1 MNNELAT
8 IDTNNFAAMA
18 AIMGIAKEESSSK
31 RSTLPRLRMIHSGI
45 MGEAEVKGKKMKME
59 VIPGGSYKLEIPE
72 GNTYYA
78 TNVILRTFMQRFMYK
93 RFVKGDINSSNR
105 FVKTVMSTDLT
116 NDLKDNEGGFNCG
129 KPSGW
134 IKDFKALPA
143 ATQDLIRQIK
153 RTRVI
158 FGEVTL
164 VDPTDEK
171 GVPVNVDSMSVIWE
185 VDNRTAFKTLGDL
198 FSTMTEKKRLPI
210 QYGVTMSA
218 SEVPLPNGSVYFVP
232 DVDVDMDDELD
243 ITDADQETFG
253 GFREWTDSYND
264 YILKNWSEK
273 NSDAMSHADTALA
286 DDMSMSTVFDQD
298 DDTVPF

>member
-18 AIMGIAKEESSSK
+18 AIMGIASEETSSK

-45 MGEAEVKGKKMKME
+45 MGEAEIKGKKMKME

-78 TNVILRTFMQRFMYK
+78 SNVHLRTFMQRFMYK
-93 RFVKGDINSSNR
+93 RFVKGDVNSSNR
-105 FVKTVMSTDLT
+105 FVKTVMATSLT
-116 NDLKDNEGGFNCG
+116 NDLKDNDGGFNCG

-158 FGEVTL
+158 FGKITL

-171 GVPVNVDSMSVIWE
+171 GVPVNVESMSVIWE

-198 FSTMTEKKRLPI
+198 FGSMAKRKRLPV
-210 QYGVTMSA
+210 QYSVDMTS
-218 SEVPLPNGSVYFVP
+218 SEVPLPNGSSYFVP
-232 DVDVDMDDELD
+232 EVDIDLDDTIDLIEE
-243 ITDADQETFG
+243 DQATFAS
-253 GFREWTDSYND
+253 FREWSDSYNE
-264 YILKNWSEK
+264 YIMKTWSEK
-273 NSDAMSHADTALA
+273 NVTMSQADTALA
-286 DDMSMSTVFDQD
+286 DDLGAVFEQEEEG
-298 DDTVPF
+298 VPF

>member
-129 KPSGW
+129 TSSGW
-134 IKDFKALPA
+134 IEDITALHA
-143 ATQDLIRQIK
+143 ATQELIRPIK
-153 RTRVI
+153 RTPLI
-158 FGEVTL
+158 IDDVTL
-164 VDPTDEK
+164 LKPTSERSI
-171 GVPVNVDSMSVIWE
+171 PV
-185 VDNRTAFKTLGDL
+185 KL
-198 FSTMTEKKRLPI
+198 
-210 QYGVTMSA
+210 VTIY
-218 SEVPLPNGSVYFVP
+218 V
-232 DVDVDMDDELD
+232 
-243 ITDADQETFG
+243 T
-253 GFREWTDSYND
+253 
-264 YILKNWSEK
+264 
-273 NSDAMSHADTALA
+273 
-286 DDMSMSTVFDQD
+286 
-298 DDTVPF
+298 